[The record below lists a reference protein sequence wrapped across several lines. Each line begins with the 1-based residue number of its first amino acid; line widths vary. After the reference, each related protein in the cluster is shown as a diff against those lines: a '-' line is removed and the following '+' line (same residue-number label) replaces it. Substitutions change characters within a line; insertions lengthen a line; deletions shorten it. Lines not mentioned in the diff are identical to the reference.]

1 MRAKSSA
8 TAAHTVT
15 ADRTVGLT
23 LGALGVLAFSMSLP
37 ATRVAVQQL
46 DPWFVAFG
54 RAVGAALLA
63 WAYLRLTDAPRP
75 TRGQWRRLS
84 IVALGVV
91 VGFPL
96 FTSLALITETS
107 AHGAVVIT
115 VLPAMT
121 AVFAVR
127 RAGERPPPLFWV
139 AGLGGLIAVL
149 TFLGASGAVRGAVS
163 PPDLFLLAAVV
174 LCGLGY
180 AEGGAL
186 ARELGGARTI
196 CWALLLSLPVTV
208 PVTVVAA
215 VADPPHADTVA
226 WSAFGYLCVVSMFL
240 GFFAWYAGLARGGIA
255 RVGQLQLAQPV
266 FTLAWSALLLGETV
280 TPASIAAALMV
291 LACVMLIQRTRTNA
305 PTPAGPTGSVVP
317 TAASTSPPSA
327 SPDLMPP
334 PPDRSRLP
342 SGPRLPGT
350 AGASTGGGRERLRPR
365 PAHRP
370 ADAMRL
376 GQDVPSPASPQRRH
390 PGGDQH
396 DVDGVV
402 G

>member
-1 MRAKSSA
+1 MNGNSSA
-8 TAAHTVT
+8 TVRTTVT
-15 ADRTVGLT
+15 ADRTVGLA

-63 WAYLRLTDAPRP
+63 WAYLRSTGAPPP
-75 TRGQWRRLS
+75 TRGQWRRLTV
-84 IVALGVV
+84 VALGVV

-96 FTSLALITETS
+96 FTSLALITQTS

-121 AVFAVR
+121 AVFAVL

-139 AGLGGLIAVL
+139 ASAGGLLAVL
-149 TFLGASGAVRGAVS
+149 TFLGASGAVRGALA

-208 PVTVVAA
+208 PVMVVAA
-215 VADPPHADTVA
+215 VAAPPRADPVA
-226 WSAFGYLCVVSMFL
+226 WSAFGYLTVVSMFL

-255 RVGQLQLAQPV
+255 QVGQIQLAQPV
-266 FTLAWSALLLGETV
+266 LTLLWSALLLGEAV
-280 TPASIAAALMV
+280 TPASIAAAVAV
-291 LACVMLIQRTRTNA
+291 LACVVLIQRTRDRA
-305 PTPAGPTGSVVP
+305 PAPA
-317 TAASTSPPSA
+317 
-327 SPDLMPP
+327 
-334 PPDRSRLP
+334 
-342 SGPRLPGT
+342 
-350 AGASTGGGRERLRPR
+350 
-365 PAHRP
+365 
-370 ADAMRL
+370 
-376 GQDVPSPASPQRRH
+376 
-390 PGGDQH
+390 
-396 DVDGVV
+396 V
-402 G
+402 GEA